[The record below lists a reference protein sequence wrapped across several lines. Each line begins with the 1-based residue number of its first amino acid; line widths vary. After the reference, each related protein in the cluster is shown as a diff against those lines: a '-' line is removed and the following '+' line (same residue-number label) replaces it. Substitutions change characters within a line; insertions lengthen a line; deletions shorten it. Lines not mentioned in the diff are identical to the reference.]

1 MKIVTAR
8 KEDLG
13 LIRKISH
20 ETIKSVYPAYYPAG
34 AVEFFLAHH
43 SEEHIAADIADG
55 KVWILYKSNA
65 GLRGDEDTGI
75 AGLCSG

>member
-34 AVEFFLAHH
+34 AVAFFLAHH

-55 KVWILYKSNA
+55 KVWILYDEGNPVGTITTSGSN
-65 GLRGDEDTGI
+65 I
-75 AGLCSG
+75 N